1 MINNKNNWYR
11 KFINL
16 LIYFFVFSLCFERLT
31 VFGLNLDFLFT
42 KISSFLLIF
51 FSFFSFSFWR
61 TMIKIKRYTVL
72 LYIFFIILTI
82 SSYNNKTVAFNDFF
96 DYLFFLNIL
105 ILVSLVNVFYEDK
118 LVLTNV
124 LFVFTFGNIALTFL
138 YFLGIGHTFISTELE
153 GRASIFGNN
162 QNYLGIS
169 LAISSLFI
177 LHKLLFFKISKLKKI
192 LFWISVIPLIYFM
205 ILTGSRTAFL
215 SFLIGIILFIT
226 LTDKIG
232 NLKKVLFLLTV
243 SILFLV
249 LIFIFQDKLDVL
261 QRLSSTL
268 VNGDT
273 ANRDIIW
280 NGLLYFFSDF
290 IFLGVGKTGYSR
302 VIGDL
307 SPHNAFLE
315 VFIYTGL
322 LGLFFLLIFLYRI
335 FLNVLLLYKNST
347 DFFPII
353 IFIAIFGILLTGQF
367 FDQKIIW
374 FLMSCLIQN
383 PLNRTS
389 NNA

>member
-1 MINNKNNWYR
+1 M
-11 KFINL
+11 
-16 LIYFFVFSLCFERLT
+16 
-31 VFGLNLDFLFT
+31 
-42 KISSFLLIF
+42 
-51 FSFFSFSFWR
+51 
-61 TMIKIKRYTVL
+61 
-72 LYIFFIILTI
+72 
-82 SSYNNKTVAFNDFF
+82 
-96 DYLFFLNIL
+96 
-105 ILVSLVNVFYEDK
+105 
-118 LVLTNV
+118 
-124 LFVFTFGNIALTFL
+124 
-138 YFLGIGHTFISTELE
+138 
-153 GRASIFGNN
+153 
-162 QNYLGIS
+162 
-169 LAISSLFI
+169 
-177 LHKLLFFKISKLKKI
+177 
-192 LFWISVIPLIYFM
+192 
-205 ILTGSRTAFL
+205 
-215 SFLIGIILFIT
+215 
-226 LTDKIG
+226 
-232 NLKKVLFLLTV
+232 

-280 NGLLYFFSDF
+280 NGILYFFSDF